1 MVSLRDFVFTPTV
14 AIGYLERG
22 VSSMTRRHFGSVR
35 KRPSGRWQALFWQD
49 ERVQSAG
56 TFVTKADAQ
65 AFLSAMETDLRR
77 GKWIDP
83 KGGQIRLSDYAND
96 WLSLRSDL
104 AERTAELY
112 RHVLDKHLLSVLGAL
127 TLAELNPSV
136 IRSWHANIS
145 KDHPATASKAY
156 RLLSSIMR
164 TAVADG
170 FIPTSPCKVE
180 GAGTEHA
187 SERPIASV
195 DEVESLVRAMP
206 EHLQI
211 VVMLATW
218 CQLRRGEIL
227 GLRRADIDFGQ
238 GVIHVVQSRTFGMDG
253 KVIVKVPK
261 SNAGRRTISVP
272 RPVMKALL
280 RHLETFTAPEPEAL
294 VVVGR
299 AGANLSR
306 DALQGSWE
314 RARQTI
320 GRTDLRLH
328 DMRHTGLTLA
338 AATGATTAE
347 LMHRAGHASA
357 PAALRYQ
364 HASRDR
370 DRRLSEALEALIPP
384 VR

>member
-1 MVSLRDFVFTPTV
+1 
-14 AIGYLERG
+14 
-22 VSSMTRRHFGSVR
+22 MTRRHFGSVR

-56 TFVTKADAQ
+56 TFATKADAQ
-65 AFLSAMETDLRR
+65 ACLSAMETDLRR

-83 KGGQIRLSDYAND
+83 KGGQETLGAYANE
-96 WLSLRSDL
+96 WLNQRTDL

-112 RHVLDKHLLSVLGAL
+112 RHILDKHVLSFLGSS
-127 TLAELNPSV
+127 TLAELSPTK
-136 IRSWHANIS
+136 IRSWHTNIA

-170 FIPTSPCKVE
+170 FIATSPCKVE

-187 SERPIASV
+187 AERPIATV
-195 DEVESLVRAMP
+195 DEVVLLTRAMP
-206 EHLQI
+206 EHLRI
-211 VVMLATW
+211 VVQLAAW

-227 GLRRADIDFGQ
+227 GLRRMDIDLRQ
-238 GVIHVVQSRTFGMDG
+238 GVICILQSRTFGMDG
-253 KVIVKVPK
+253 KQIVKRPK

-272 RPVMKALL
+272 RPVMNDLM
-280 RHLETFTAPEPEAL
+280 RHLETFTSPDPEAL
-294 VVVGR
+294 VIVGR
-299 AGANLSR
+299 EGSTLTR

-314 RARQTI
+314 RARMTI
-320 GRTDLRLH
+320 GRPDLRLH

-370 DRRLSEALEALIPP
+370 DRRLSEALEAMMPGGEI
-384 VR
+384 

>member
-1 MVSLRDFVFTPTV
+1 
-14 AIGYLERG
+14 
-22 VSSMTRRHFGSVR
+22 MTRRHFGSVG

-56 TFVTKADAQ
+56 TFATKADAQ
-65 AFLSAMETDLRR
+65 ACLSTMETDLRR

-83 KGGQIRLSDYAND
+83 KGGQETLTDYANE
-96 WLSLRSDL
+96 WLSQRTDL

-112 RHVLDKHLLSVLGAL
+112 RHVLDKHVLPVLGTS
-127 TLAELNPSV
+127 TLAGLSPTN
-136 IRSWHANIS
+136 IRSWHTNIA

-170 FIPTSPCKVE
+170 FIATSPCKVE

-187 SERPIASV
+187 AERPIATV
-195 DEVESLVRAMP
+195 DEVELLSRAMP
-206 EHLQI
+206 EHLRI
-211 VVMLATW
+211 VVQLATW

-227 GLRRADIDFGQ
+227 GLRRMDVDLKN
-238 GVIHVVQSRTFGMDG
+238 GVIHILQSRTFGMDG
-253 KVIVKVPK
+253 KPILKLPK

-272 RPVMKALL
+272 RPVMKVLI
-280 RHLETFTAPEPEAL
+280 RHLETFTAPDPGAL
-294 VVVGR
+294 VIVGR
-299 AGANLSR
+299 RGSNLSR
-306 DALQGSWE
+306 DALQGAWE
-314 RARQTI
+314 RARMSI
-320 GRTDLRLH
+320 GRPDLRLH

-370 DRRLSEALEALIPP
+370 DRRLSEALESIILTPP
-384 VR
+384 D